1 MEEAVML
8 FGQEAR
14 AALLKGIDK
23 ISDATKITL
32 GPCGRNVVLDRHFGS
47 PVITND
53 GITIA
58 KEVFLN
64 DPFENMGA
72 MLIKAA
78 SSKTNDVVGD
88 GTTTAIV
95 LAQAMIHE
103 GMKNVEVGSNPVFL
117 QNGMQKA
124 ARIVTET
131 IKAMSQPVRSNED
144 IARIGTV
151 SSGSEEIGRLIAD
164 AMGKL
169 PKDSV
174 ISLDDSSSMETYS
187 EIVNGMEFDR
197 GFITPYMVTNPQ
209 AMEAVALQ
217 PMILVTDYK
226 ITSVQELLPIID
238 MVIQA
243 GRQLFVVADGIDTE
257 PLAALIVNKI
267 KGRFSCIMAKAPSFG
282 DRKRDLLQDIA
293 TVTGATLVS
302 KELGML
308 LKDTTLSMLGR
319 AEKVVCTK
327 DNTVIIDG
335 KGSKEAINERIEHVR
350 DELKLATFDYDQLKL
365 NERLSRLS
373 GGIGIIKVG
382 AATEIEQQEKKLRI
396 EDAIHATRAA
406 VQEGIVPGGSLAYI
420 KASKEIFRMAD
431 LLEGEEQIGA
441 RIVGK
446 AMYAPLIQIAS
457 NSGFDGVLVL
467 RKVIELSDSNP
478 NMGFDARK
486 KEYSDLLEAGIINPA
501 SVDRI
506 AFENAFSVASTVITT
521 ESLIAHPVVTLKH

>member
-103 GMKNVEVGSNPVFL
+103 GMKNVEAGSNPVFL

-124 ARIVTET
+124 AKIVTDT
-131 IKAMSQPVRSNED
+131 IRAMAQPIRSNDD
-144 IARIGTV
+144 IARIGAV

-164 AMGKL
+164 AMDKL

-209 AMEAVALQ
+209 AMEAV
-217 PMILVTDYK
+217 
-226 ITSVQELLPIID
+226 
-238 MVIQA
+238 
-243 GRQLFVVADGIDTE
+243 
-257 PLAALIVNKI
+257 
-267 KGRFSCIMAKAPSFG
+267 
-282 DRKRDLLQDIA
+282 
-293 TVTGATLVS
+293 
-302 KELGML
+302 
-308 LKDTTLSMLGR
+308 
-319 AEKVVCTK
+319 
-327 DNTVIIDG
+327 
-335 KGSKEAINERIEHVR
+335 
-350 DELKLATFDYDQLKL
+350 
-365 NERLSRLS
+365 
-373 GGIGIIKVG
+373 
-382 AATEIEQQEKKLRI
+382 
-396 EDAIHATRAA
+396 
-406 VQEGIVPGGSLAYI
+406 
-420 KASKEIFRMAD
+420 
-431 LLEGEEQIGA
+431 
-441 RIVGK
+441 
-446 AMYAPLIQIAS
+446 
-457 NSGFDGVLVL
+457 
-467 RKVIELSDSNP
+467 
-478 NMGFDARK
+478 
-486 KEYSDLLEAGIINPA
+486 
-501 SVDRI
+501 
-506 AFENAFSVASTVITT
+506 
-521 ESLIAHPVVTLKH
+521 